1 MEVTGHKTRA
11 VFDRYNVINRND
23 LRGAQRKMKLYKK
36 MMLEESKRRDCNVCH
51 DSETVFLNCSYVVP
65 TIPLGSRGM
74 RKEHSSRP
82 VKNSFIFYKL
92 LF

>member
-36 MMLEESKRRDCNVCH
+36 MMLEEAKGVTAMCVTIARLCSSIVPML
-51 DSETVFLNCSYVVP
+51 FLLYPLEVEGCAKN
-65 TIPLGSRGM
+65 IPADL
-74 RKEHSSRP
+74 
-82 VKNSFIFYKL
+82 
-92 LF
+92 